1 MESLG
6 LDFSKLFFKKH
17 GKQVFQDICNQ
28 IRGEYNGN
36 CDTSYI
42 DTVFTVAFISYF
54 GVTDISKMRLLGGIS
69 KDIDIKNIQKIHK
82 KSISIIQKYI
92 ENSNTENTKRGET

>member
-28 IRGEYNGN
+28 IRGEYNGD
-36 CDTSYI
+36 CDTNYI

-54 GVTDISKMRLLGGIS
+54 GVTDINKMRLLGGIS
-69 KDIDIKNIQKIHK
+69 KDIDIKSIQKIHN
-82 KSISIIQKYI
+82 KSIRVIQNYI
-92 ENSNTENTKRGET
+92 EDSNKKHKD

>member
-6 LDFSKLFFKKH
+6 LDFSKLFLKKH

-28 IRGEYNGN
+28 IKVEYNDN

-54 GVTDISKMRLLGGIS
+54 GVTDISKIHLLGGIS
-69 KDIDIKNIQKIHK
+69 KDIDIKSVQKIHK
-82 KSISIIQKYI
+82 KSISQIQNYI
-92 ENSNTENTKRGET
+92 ENTNNKNLKK

>member
-1 MESLG
+1 MGNISINFRER
-6 LDFSKLFFKKH
+6 FFKKH
-17 GKQVFQDICNQ
+17 GEQVFQNICNQ
-28 IRGEYNGN
+28 IRVEYNGN
-36 CDTSYI
+36 CDIRYI

-82 KSISIIQKYI
+82 KSISQIQNYI
-92 ENSNTENTKRGET
+92 ENTNKENLKK

>member
-69 KDIDIKNIQKIHK
+69 KDIDIKSIQEVHK
-82 KSISIIQKYI
+82 KSISIIRKYI
-92 ENSNTENTKRGET
+92 ENSNNENQKK

>member
-28 IRGEYNGN
+28 IRGEYNGD
-36 CDTSYI
+36 CDTNYI

-54 GVTDISKMRLLGGIS
+54 GVTDTSKMRLLGGIS
-69 KDIDIKNIQKIHK
+69 KNIDIKSIQKVHN
-82 KSISIIQKYI
+82 KSINIIQNYI
-92 ENSNTENTKRGET
+92 ENTNKEI

>member
-28 IRGEYNGN
+28 IRVEYNGN
-36 CDTSYI
+36 CDASYI

-69 KDIDIKNIQKIHK
+69 KDINIKNIQKIHK
-82 KSISIIQKYI
+82 KSISIIQNYI
-92 ENSNTENTKRGET
+92 ENTNNKSLKK

>member
-6 LDFSKLFFKKH
+6 LDFSKLFLKKH
-17 GKQVFQDICNQ
+17 GEQVFQDICNQ

-36 CDTSYI
+36 CDTNYI

-54 GVTDISKMRLLGGIS
+54 GVTDISKIYLLGGIS
-69 KDIDIKNIQKIHK
+69 KDIDIKNIQVIHK
-82 KSISIIQKYI
+82 KSISIIQNYI
-92 ENSNTENTKRGET
+92 ENTNKEI